1 MLANTDKRGVN
12 KMPTTT
18 DEGVWVVTMQITQP
32 KIYSS
37 SYRFMKV
44 HQQFTKKSWLLRG
57 RELKCLQMVKKGC
70 KELTKMLI
78 IAVLAVLLEF
88 YWIEIKNIVCDN

>member
-44 HQQFTKKSWLLRG
+44 HQQFTKKKL
-57 RELKCLQMVKKGC
+57 VIKG
-70 KELTKMLI
+70 EGVEMLTNGEKRM
-78 IAVLAVLLEF
+78 
-88 YWIEIKNIVCDN
+88 